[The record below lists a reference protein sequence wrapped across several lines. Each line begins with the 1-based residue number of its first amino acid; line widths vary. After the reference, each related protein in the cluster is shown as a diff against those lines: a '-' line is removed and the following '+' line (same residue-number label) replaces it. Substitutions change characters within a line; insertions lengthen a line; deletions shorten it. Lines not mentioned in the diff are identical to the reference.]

1 MSRGYEL
8 SKKEHILA
16 LQSDQDLIKE
26 ALRPLANRE
35 NSMQISLSNL
45 KMVNEPWLIRNHYK
59 LHPCQWNIMDYLST
73 FSTYTYTVIYVS
85 ALRVDFRHLFG

>member
-35 NSMQISLSNL
+35 NSIADFPFKLKDGEWAMAHSESLQATSVSVEYHGLL
-45 KMVNEPWLIRNHYK
+45 KYIFNIYIYGNIRFC
-59 LHPCQWNIMDYLST
+59 P
-73 FSTYTYTVIYVS
+73 
-85 ALRVDFRHLFG
+85 